1 VPDRGRPSKPP
12 ASDAPPAA
20 ARLAVKLRELREGA
34 DLTQAEL
41 AELIGCT
48 PQHVSEVERAR
59 AKATAAFVRACE
71 GALAAEGALR
81 GLLPAALEEA
91 SLRASERHA
100 ARQAS
105 VRCAGSYSDTGD
117 EDVEPTTR
125 LGLLEA
131 GAAAALGVAVLGAR
145 PARAGDVDPKLP
157 EHWTALLALLGRLD
171 AAYGPHEVL
180 PVVERELQVIA
191 THRAVARGELRTA
204 LMRVEARW
212 AQFAAWLSNDA
223 GKADARRTWADR
235 ARQLAVEVD
244 YRDMVAFIYVRQSQW
259 AAQNADAHNAIAF
272 AQAAL
277 RVPGIAEQT
286 RARSAL
292 RAAYGYALAN
302 DADACGRSL
311 ADAESMMQHADD
323 LPVAPWVGRATVRS
337 HVRPDEARCWLAMQP
352 RKAIGL
358 YEHVL
363 RNWPRHRLRDRGL
376 HQARLAVA
384 CAATGE
390 LDRAEAERHKALAIT
405 RTTKSS
411 GATRELRRLGAMLRT
426 A

>member
-1 VPDRGRPSKPP
+1 MPDRGRPSKPP

-20 ARLAVKLRELREGA
+20 AKLAVKLRELREGA

-41 AELIGCT
+41 AGLIGCT

-59 AKATAAFVRACE
+59 ARATAAFVRACE
-71 GALAAEGALR
+71 DALAAEGALR
-81 GLLPAALEEA
+81 ALLPAALEEA

-105 VRCAGSYSDTGD
+105 VRCAGPRDTGD

-145 PARAGDVDPKLP
+145 PARAGDVDPELP

-191 THRAVARGELRTA
+191 AHRAVARGEMRTA
-204 LMRVEARW
+204 LTRVEARW

-235 ARQLAVEVD
+235 ARQLAAEVD

-292 RAAYGYALAN
+292 RAAYGHALAN
-302 DADACGRSL
+302 DADACERSL
-311 ADAESMMQHADD
+311 ADAESMMEHADESPRRA
-323 LPVAPWVGRATVRS
+323 LGRARQ
-337 HVRPDEARCWLAMQP
+337 HPQP
-352 RKAIGL
+352 RPAGRSAL
-358 YEHVL
+358 L
-363 RNWPRHRLRDRGL
+363 AGDAAAQGDRTL
-376 HQARLAVA
+376 
-384 CAATGE
+384 
-390 LDRAEAERHKALAIT
+390 
-405 RTTKSS
+405 
-411 GATRELRRLGAMLRT
+411 
-426 A
+426 